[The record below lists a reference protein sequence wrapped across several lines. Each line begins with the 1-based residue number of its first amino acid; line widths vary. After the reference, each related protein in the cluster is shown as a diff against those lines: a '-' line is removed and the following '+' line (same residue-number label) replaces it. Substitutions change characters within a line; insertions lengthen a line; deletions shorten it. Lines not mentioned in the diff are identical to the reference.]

1 MHLNAHEL
9 VDLAE
14 GARPES
20 SAPHLAA
27 CERCRAELADLRA
40 MRSAVADVEV
50 PAPSP
55 LFWDHFSQRVHDA
68 VAAEEADARGT
79 ARLKG
84 SRSIVPRVRSFV
96 PRVRSFVPMTMRSF
110 VPRTMRSFVLDIL
123 GARAFQASVVA
134 IAALVV
140 VFVFNSRVM
149 APHAPGLAPPPPP
162 LVARDLL
169 SDAPEG
175 DASLSLVATLA
186 ASLDADT
193 AGESGLAHVGSA
205 EHAVTHM
212 NDSELR
218 ELHRLLQEEM
228 AP

>member
-1 MHLNAHEL
+1 MHLNADEL

-27 CERCRAELADLRA
+27 CGRCRAQLADLRA
-40 MRSAVADVEV
+40 MMSAVADVEA

-68 VAAEEADARGT
+68 VAAEEPD

-84 SRSIVPRVRSFV
+84 SRPFV
-96 PRVRSFVPMTMRSF
+96 PRARA
-110 VPRTMRSFVLDIL
+110 FVLELL
-123 GARAFQASVVA
+123 GARAVQTSVVA
-134 IAALVV
+134 IAAFVV
-140 VFVFNSRVM
+140 LFAFNSRVM
-149 APHAPGLAPPPPP
+149 APHAPAVAQPPP

-169 SDAPEG
+169 SDMPEG

-193 AGESGLAHVGSA
+193 AGESGLAHLGSA

>member
-1 MHLNAHEL
+1 MHLNADEL

-27 CERCRAELADLRA
+27 CERCRAQLADLRA
-40 MRSAVADVEV
+40 MMSAVADVEM

-68 VAAEEADARGT
+68 VAAEEAEARGS

-84 SRSIVPRVRSFV
+84 ARSIVPRVRSFV
-96 PRVRSFVPMTMRSF
+96 PR
-110 VPRTMRSFVLDIL
+110 TMRSFVLAIL
-123 GARAFQASVVA
+123 GARAFQASVLA
-134 IAALVV
+134 IAALVIF
-140 VFVFNSRVM
+140 FVSNSRVM
-149 APHAPGLAPPPPP
+149 APHAPGVAPPPP

-169 SDAPEG
+169 SDLPEG

-193 AGESGLAHVGSA
+193 AGASDLARVGSA

-218 ELHRLLQEEM
+218 ELHRLLQEEL

>member
-110 VPRTMRSFVLDIL
+110 VLDIL

-169 SDAPEG
+169 SDVPEG

>member
-1 MHLNAHEL
+1 MHLNADDL

-27 CERCRAELADLRA
+27 CPQCRAHLEELRA
-40 MRSAVADVEV
+40 TMSAIADVDAPE
-50 PAPSP
+50 PSP

-68 VAAEEADARGT
+68 VATEAMD

-84 SRSIVPRVRSFV
+84 SRSIVPA
-96 PRVRSFVPMTMRSF
+96 MRSI
-110 VPRTMRSFVLDIL
+110 VPGLRSSVLEIV

-134 IAALVV
+134 LAAVGILFLLPLNVLSPTPPRPGGDDRQPPVAASAPRDLWADAAADTDPSLV
-140 VFVFNSRVM
+140 
-149 APHAPGLAPPPPP
+149 
-162 LVARDLL
+162 LVANLT
-169 SDAPEG
+169 
-175 DASLSLVATLA
+175 AT
-186 ASLDADT
+186 LDADGT
-193 AGESGLAHVGSA
+193 SETGLARVGSA

-212 NDSELR
+212 NDADLR

>member
-1 MHLNAHEL
+1 M
-9 VDLAE
+9 
-14 GARPES
+14 
-20 SAPHLAA
+20 
-27 CERCRAELADLRA
+27 
-40 MRSAVADVEV
+40 M
-50 PAPSP
+50 
-55 LFWDHFSQRVHDA
+55 
-68 VAAEEADARGT
+68 
-79 ARLKG
+79 
-84 SRSIVPRVRSFV
+84 
-96 PRVRSFVPMTMRSF
+96 MRSF

-162 LVARDLL
+162 PLVARDLL
-169 SDAPEG
+169 SDVPEG